1 MPIKITYMD
10 SNDVTHEII
19 TVHTDQDGKFSYKW
33 VPWVTGVL
41 TLRAESA
48 GNGDYEA
55 PDDLYWPINV
65 SRSSMMEP
73 ILTGALIG
81 AIIVAVGLP
90 IVISR
95 KKKA

>member
-1 MPIKITYMD
+1 
-10 SNDVTHEII
+10 
-19 TVHTDQDGKFSYKW
+19 
-33 VPWVTGVL
+33 
-41 TLRAESA
+41 
-48 GNGDYEA
+48 
-55 PDDLYWPINV
+55 
-65 SRSSMMEP
+65 MMEP